1 MYIKLFIE
9 SLKNNKNITF
19 ITMATIT
26 VRVSDELKNTMDS
39 LDEVNW
45 SAVTRNFLEEK
56 VKELYIRDRL
66 SKAEKQIKEGKTL
79 SHDEVKNMFLKK

>member
-1 MYIKLFIE
+1 
-9 SLKNNKNITF
+9 
-19 ITMATIT
+19 MATIT

-56 VKELYIRDRL
+56 VEELFIRDRL
-66 SKAEKQIKEGKTL
+66 NKVEKQIKEGKTM
-79 SHDEVKNMFLKK
+79 SQEEVEKMFLKKK